1 MDNQQTIDQ
10 TAIWQALTQHQKSFQ
25 PTHLKDLFADDP
37 QRGTRFSVEA
47 AGIYFD
53 YSKNH
58 LTETTLGLF
67 EKLADEV
74 QLSQH
79 IDALFSGFKVNQ
91 SEDRPALHTALRQGF
106 QQQAAPNNDHAIDKD
121 TRQEI
126 KRSLAQTLEFAE
138 ALRKGSVLGSGGQPI
153 TDVINL
159 GIGGSDLGPRLVVDA
174 LADTLKPGA
183 TDNPQ
188 VHFVANIDSD
198 ALNTTLQQCTPATT
212 LFIISS
218 KSFTTLETL
227 SNAELARTWL
237 LSAGIPEDQLKTHF
251 VAITSQVD
259 KALTWGVDQQAI
271 FTTGDE
277 VGGRFS
283 LWSAIGLPIAIAL
296 GSAQFRELLAGAA
309 AMDSHFQNA
318 SLRENLPVLHG
329 LINVWQ
335 INFWHCKSRAIL
347 PYVHKL
353 KTLPDYLQQLLMESL
368 GKSVTQTGQA
378 LKLATGQVIWGSEE
392 SNGQHSFHQLLLQ
405 GTETIP
411 ADFIVTR
418 QAHCST
424 DQHRQLYAN
433 CLAQSQILMLGTA
446 DDGLPNYRAISG
458 NRPSNTLV
466 LNKLSPHCLGAL
478 LALYEHSV
486 YVQSVVWG
494 INAFDQWGVEQGK
507 QISAKVANTLQTEA
521 EEQHDEALEQ
531 TYDSSTRAL
540 IQRYRKDP

>member
-25 PTHLKDLFADDP
+25 PTHLKDLFAGDP
-37 QRGTRFSVEA
+37 QRGTHFSAEA

-58 LTETTLGLF
+58 LTETTLDLF

-74 QLSQH
+74 QLSQY
-79 IDALFSGFKVNQ
+79 IDALFSGLKVNQ
-91 SEDRPALHTALRQGF
+91 SEDRPALHTALRQGSP
-106 QQQAAPNNDHAIDKD
+106 QQASLDNDHTIDKNI
-121 TRQEI
+121 RQEI

-153 TDVINL
+153 IDVVNL

-174 LADTLKPGA
+174 LADTLKSGV

-188 VHFVANIDSD
+188 VHFIANIDSD
-198 ALNTTLQQCTPATT
+198 ALNATLQQCTPGTT

-237 LSAGIPEDQLKTHF
+237 LSAGVPEDQLKAHF

-271 FTTGDE
+271 FTIGDE

-309 AMDSHFQNA
+309 AMDNHFQNA
-318 SLRENLPVLHG
+318 PLRENLPVLHG

-335 INFWHCKSRAIL
+335 INFWQCKSRAIL

-353 KTLPDYLQQLLMESL
+353 KTLPDYLQQLSMESL
-368 GKSVTQTGQA
+368 GKSITQTGQA
-378 LKLATGQVIWGSEE
+378 LEVATGQVIWGSEE

-405 GTETIP
+405 GTELIP

-458 NRPSNTLV
+458 NRSSNTLV
-466 LNKLSPHCLGAL
+466 LDKLSPHCLGAL

-507 QISAKVANTLQTEA
+507 QISSKVANTLLAEA
-521 EEQHDEALEQ
+521 GAQHGDALEQ